1 MRNKKLFLIGSR
13 ASPLAKEQ
21 TRIFI
26 KQLKKTGICNIKT
39 KYILSKG
46 DKFSSK
52 KFKNFGGKAL
62 FTGDLDDLVL
72 KGEIDIAIHSSKDIP
87 AKIHK
92 ELVISAFLKREDV
105 RDVLITKNYKIRK
118 IEDLPKGITL
128 GSSSPRRISYIKHY
142 RPDIVI
148 KGLRGNIDTRIKKV
162 YEGKVYATILA
173 KAGINRLK
181 EKKYDINLQ
190 NIPISKILP
199 AAGQGAIAVIQRKD
213 NYDLRKVMKLIDD
226 KNTRLTVLTERE
238 LIKGINGDCFT
249 PVGVLAKIK
258 KNTMQLKIRLFSSS
272 GKDFID
278 KTRSTEL
285 KLAEKMGHHCAEEI
299 LSEIDFKFSK

>member
-26 KQLKKTGICNIKT
+26 KQLKKTGISNIKT

-92 ELVISAFLKREDV
+92 ELLISAFLKREDV

-128 GSSSPRRISYIKHY
+128 GSSSPRRISYIKYY

-148 KGLRGNIDTRIKKV
+148 KNLRGNIDTRIKKV

-173 KAGINRLK
+173 KAGLNRLE

-199 AAGQGAIAVIQRKD
+199 AAGQGAIAVIQRKN
-213 NYDLRKVMKLIDD
+213 NYDLRKAMKLIDD
-226 KNTRLTVLTERE
+226 KNTRLTVLAERA
-238 LIKGINGDCFT
+238 LIRGINGDCFT

-258 KNTMQLKIRLFSSS
+258 KNTLQLRIRLFSST
-272 GKDFID
+272 GKKFID
-278 KTRSTEL
+278 KTRITEL
-285 KLAEKMGHHCAEEI
+285 KLAEQVGSHCAEEI